1 MAISA
6 NKVIPAF
13 GYLGGSFDPVHFGH
27 LRVAIEFAQAFCLPT
42 LALMPCFQSPHRDM
56 PTASAQQRYTMLQLA
71 VKENAVLQVDG
82 RELLANQ
89 KSYTVD
95 SLAAIRREKG
105 PDCALYFAM
114 GADAFASIE
123 RWKDYQRLFELANI
137 VVLHRPG
144 YQLAINSPRLQA
156 YCAEFTGQ
164 HYPSGKLYDLAV
176 TSLGISST
184 QIRQAIQNKQ
194 SIQYLVPEQVAS
206 YIQQQRLYQ

>member
-1 MAISA
+1 MVISA
-6 NKVIPAF
+6 NRESKAI
-13 GYLGGSFDPVHFGH
+13 GYLGGSFDPIHFGH
-27 LRVAIEFAQAFCLPT
+27 LRVAVEFAQAFRLSK

-56 PTASAQQRYTMLQLA
+56 PAATAKQRYRMLQLA
-71 VKENAVLQVDG
+71 IQGSSVLQIDG
-82 RELLANQ
+82 RELLASQ

-95 SLAAIRREKG
+95 SLAAIRQEVG
-105 PDCALYFAM
+105 PDRALYFAM

-144 YQLAINSPRLQA
+144 YQLTINSPRQQA
-156 YCAEFTGQ
+156 YCAELTGQ